1 MMWYMDYVLL
11 VLWEHESMLSKPYD
25 SQHSYIDIPLD
36 TMTYHKE
43 ICVLYYK
50 VSVWFK
56 CSLKYSKGHVLSNC
70 PRQTTC
76 SLSLLSCEAI
86 AALLCTLIR
95 AAITRH
101 GPSLF
106 LCLPVLLNCTFLRK
120 RWHVIQLCITSSVLE
135 TEPGL

>member
-25 SQHSYIDIPLD
+25 SQHTYIDIPLD

-43 ICVLYYK
+43 IFVLYYK
-50 VSVWFK
+50 VSIWFK
-56 CSLKYSKGHVLSNC
+56 YSLKYSKGHVLSSC

-76 SLSLLSCEAI
+76 FLSLLSSEVTEAF
-86 AALLCTLIR
+86 LCTLIR
-95 AAITRH
+95 AAITLC
-101 GPSLF
+101 GPYLF
-106 LCLPVLLNCTFLRK
+106 MCLPVLLNVHFLRK
-120 RWHVIQLCITSSVLE
+120 RWHVIQLCISSSVLE